1 MMRNMSYNTYN
12 FDPGAEIGTSELRD
26 MSASG
31 RLRQLLADH
40 PVVRVARYHAETA
53 AWLVEPRVWEEVMA
67 GNEEARELKRTLT
80 LLIGAIAAGVKI
92 PSETLS
98 RLGIEAGDASWQ
110 AINEFQ
116 ARYEVEPMVG
126 EDGHPLPAITLD
138 TSIEAELD
146 EELVTLV
153 D

>member
-1 MMRNMSYNTYN
+1 MSNMSYNTYD
-12 FDPGAEIGTSELRD
+12 FLPGAEIGTSELRG

-40 PVVRVARYHAETA
+40 PVVRVARYHSETA
-53 AWLVEPRVWEEVMA
+53 AWLIEPKVWEEVLA
-67 GNEEARELKRTLT
+67 GNEQARELRRTLT

-98 RLGIEAGDASWQ
+98 RLGIEGGDASWQ

-116 ARYEVEPMVG
+116 ARYEVEPMVD
-126 EDGHPLPAITLD
+126 EDGHPLQPIALHTG
-138 TSIEAELD
+138 SEAELD